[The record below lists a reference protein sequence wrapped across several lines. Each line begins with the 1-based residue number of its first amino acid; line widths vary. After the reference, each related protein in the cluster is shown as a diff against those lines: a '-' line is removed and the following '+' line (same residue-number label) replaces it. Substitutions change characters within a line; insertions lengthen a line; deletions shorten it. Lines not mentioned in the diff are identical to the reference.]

1 MLCVGEVGMT
11 ACKGGWAADGLA
23 WVAAISPGTL
33 RDPRPSR
40 TDLRRCTTN
49 LLNKVF
55 VLLKVSKQHMW
66 QEIPSLLI
74 LSVWLDRWQ
83 TGPGFGPGASTSSS
97 FAFSHC
103 QPPHSSGGE
112 VPRQSH
118 KTQTATSATVEGV
131 QQLRPRRRRVAGML
145 SLKNWI

>member
-40 TDLRRCTTN
+40 TDLQQCTTN

-55 VLLKVSKQHMW
+55 VLLKVSKQQMW
-66 QEIPSLLI
+66 REIPSLLI

-83 TGPGFGPGASTSSS
+83 TGPVFGPGASSNSSS
-97 FAFSHC
+97 AFSHC
-103 QPPHSSGGE
+103 QPPHSSGPK

-131 QQLRPRRRRVAGML
+131 QQLWPWRRRVAGMF
-145 SLKNWI
+145 SLENLI